1 MADYKKDEKEKV
13 APWVEDINELVT
25 RRQWKR
31 LLTATFVLKLLSEC
45 NSYGNRL
52 EKDIF
57 ARTHNTY
64 KPNPNELYPVLRLL
78 EDKGFVKSQWDSPDK
93 RSRRI
98 YIITT
103 RGRQAIPYMIEQ
115 VLGWLNDFDALIST
129 VREEFAD

>member
-1 MADYKKDEKEKV
+1 MEKIAYSNICTETSFG
-13 APWVEDINELVT
+13 IQQL
-25 RRQWKR
+25 WKS
-31 LLTATFVLKLLSEC
+31 A
-45 NSYGNRL
+45 G
-52 EKDIF
+52 KDIF

-98 YIITT
+98 YTITT

>member
-57 ARTHNTY
+57 DRTHNTY

-98 YIITT
+98 YTITT

>member
-1 MADYKKDEKEKV
+1 MEKIAYSNICTETSFGMQQ
-13 APWVEDINELVT
+13 L
-25 RRQWKR
+25 WKSAGKR
-31 LLTATFVLKLLSEC
+31 
-45 NSYGNRL
+45 
-52 EKDIF
+52 
-57 ARTHNTY
+57 Y

-98 YIITT
+98 YTITT

>member
-1 MADYKKDEKEKV
+1 MADYKKDEKGKV

-45 NSYGNRL
+45 NSYGNRM

-103 RGRQAIPYMIEQ
+103 RGRQAIPYMVEQ

>member
-98 YIITT
+98 YTITT
-103 RGRQAIPYMIEQ
+103 RGRQGIPYMIEQ

>member
-1 MADYKKDEKEKV
+1 MAGYETKEKDRA
-13 APWVEDINELVT
+13 APWVEDVNELVT

-31 LLTATFVLKLLSEC
+31 LLTATFVLKLLSEGK
-45 NSYGNRL
+45 SYGNRL

-57 ARTHNTY
+57 SRTHNTY

-98 YIITT
+98 YTITT
-103 RGRQAIPYMIEQ
+103 RGKQAIPYMIEQ
-115 VLGWLNDFDALIST
+115 VLGWLNNFDALITT
-129 VREEFAD
+129 VREEFAE

>member
-98 YIITT
+98 YTITT
-103 RGRQAIPYMIEQ
+103 RGRQAIPYMI
-115 VLGWLNDFDALIST
+115 G
-129 VREEFAD
+129 

>member
-98 YIITT
+98 YTITT
-103 RGRQAIPYMIEQ
+103 HGRQAIPYMIEQ

>member
-13 APWVEDINELVT
+13 APWVEDIDELVT

-98 YIITT
+98 YTITT
-103 RGRQAIPYMIEQ
+103 RGRQATPYMIEQ

>member
-1 MADYKKDEKEKV
+1 MTDYKKEEKEKV

-57 ARTHNTY
+57 ARTRN
-64 KPNPNELYPVLRLL
+64 
-78 EDKGFVKSQWDSPDK
+78 VKSQWDSPDK

-98 YIITT
+98 YTITT

>member
-57 ARTHNTY
+57 ARTHNT
-64 KPNPNELYPVLRLL
+64 
-78 EDKGFVKSQWDSPDK
+78 
-93 RSRRI
+93 
-98 YIITT
+98 
-103 RGRQAIPYMIEQ
+103 
-115 VLGWLNDFDALIST
+115 
-129 VREEFAD
+129 

>member
-25 RRQWKR
+25 RCQWKR
-31 LLTATFVLKLLSEC
+31 LLTATFVLKLLSES

-78 EDKGFVKSQWDSPDK
+78 EDKGFVKANGILLINEAEESIPLQ
-93 RSRRI
+93 RVA
-98 YIITT
+98 
-103 RGRQAIPYMIEQ
+103 GRLYPI
-115 VLGWLNDFDALIST
+115 
-129 VREEFAD
+129 

>member
-98 YIITT
+98 CTITT

>member
-31 LLTATFVLKLLSEC
+31 LLIATFVLKLLSES

-64 KPNPNELYPVLRLL
+64 KPNPNELSGSSVA
-78 EDKGFVKSQWDSPDK
+78 
-93 RSRRI
+93 
-98 YIITT
+98 
-103 RGRQAIPYMIEQ
+103 GR
-115 VLGWLNDFDALIST
+115 
-129 VREEFAD
+129 